1 MAGKRPGGVTL
12 VAVLAWISGVLNV
25 LGGIILLIGLG
36 AGGTTVDGVAVDGG
50 VGAAAAWISIVIGIL
65 TIAVGLG
72 LLRGANIARIIA
84 AIVFVLNVISSV
96 YTLIA
101 HGVGNWTA
109 IISGALALVALI
121 LLFSPKANEFF
132 RS

>member
-12 VAVLAWISGVLNV
+12 VAVLAWISGILNV
-25 LGGIILLIGLG
+25 LGGILLLIAVS
-36 AGGTTVDGVAVDGG
+36 AGGTTVDGVAVEGG

-84 AIVFVLNVISSV
+84 AIVFVLNVISAI

-101 HGVGNWTA
+101 HGFGNLTA
-109 IISGALALVALI
+109 ILSGALALIALI
-121 LLFSPKANEFF
+121 LLFSPKANAFF